1 MEQFIIHLLDGSGHL
16 GMIGLAVVAGAF
28 FLISLTFLPRPPACI
43 VAGLVYGMSAFPV
56 VLVAS
61 TLGAVAGFVMAR
73 RLFRARFRKAM
84 EHRPSWRRVVDAIDS
99 QGWVLVALLRFASPV
114 PGSATTYLAGLTSIR
129 PWPYTV
135 ATFFGL
141 APQTFLFVLM
151 GAVGPAALGGSVSAV
166 KLVLMLIG
174 VATSAVIIWQI
185 GKRARASLSS
195 RLELANP
202 SGLSGV
208 SPTGPSAGVPP
219 DAPARAEKRLGMQ

>member
-1 MEQFIIHLLDGSGHL
+1 VEQLIIHLLDGSGHQGVL
-16 GMIGLAVVAGAF
+16 GLAVVAAAF

-43 VAGLVYGMSAFPV
+43 VAGLVYGVSAFPV

-73 RLFRARFRKAM
+73 GLFRARFRRAM
-84 EHRPSWRRVVDAIDS
+84 ERRPSWRRVVDAIDS

-151 GAVGPAALGGSVSAV
+151 GAVGPAALGGSDSAV

-174 VATSAVIIWQI
+174 VATSAVIIWHI
-185 GKRARASLSS
+185 GKRARASLST
-195 RLELANP
+195 RLEPDNPAGLA
-202 SGLSGV
+202 GV
-208 SPTGPSAGVPP
+208 SPTALSGPAPP
-219 DAPARAEKRLGMQ
+219 DASASAEERLGM